1 MRKMKGKLKGIILF
15 LCVVLCVLCTG
26 CQQQTGSALDAKNG
40 VAQVVCSVQDVAGNR
55 LEEAGGAG
63 SGFFVGEQ
71 GKNPEYLITNHHVVE
86 AYLRAGSGEWLTL
99 NNGET
104 AVTLKAYID
113 VCFEQDEHVQANV
126 VAFNETADI
135 AILRLSQPTD
145 QRVPLTLTE
154 PTDEMVGSSVYC
166 IGFPGLSDNMLIDA
180 TTQSGLNDMTV
191 TSGTISRLVTS
202 SGSGV
207 RRIQTDAVIQHG
219 NSGGPMVNERGEVLG
234 VNSWT
239 VSDSDTQETN
249 YYACNISEVILLLN
263 QNNVP
268 YTMSSELKTS
278 AGSMP
283 VVAIVG
289 VVAVAAVVVIVIVA
303 SKNKRPSQPDAVQ
316 PPVEPQ
322 PDIQQPV
329 IQQPASAATNPND
342 SGYRLQCTS
351 GALAGQRF
359 MIRQDT
365 PLVLGRNSDVC
376 NVVFPGTP
384 GVSGKHCA
392 VWYQHGKIFL
402 QDLSSSHGTYLLPG
416 TRLPSNQAIEI
427 KVGDGFYLG
436 SSQESFVI
444 TERRGS

>member
-15 LCVVLCVLCTG
+15 LCVILCVLCTG
-26 CQQQTGSALDAKNG
+26 CQQKKGSALDAKNG
-40 VAQVVCSVQDVAGNR
+40 VAQVICTVRDESGN
-55 LEEAGGAG
+55 LVTGGAG

-71 GKNPEYLITNHHVVE
+71 GKNPEYMITNHHVVE
-86 AYLRAGSGEWLTL
+86 LYLAAGSGEWVTL
-99 NNGET
+99 DIGET
-104 AVTLKAYID
+104 QMTVKAYVD
-113 VCFEQDEHVQANV
+113 VYFDRDDFVQANV
-126 VAFNETADI
+126 VDFNETADI

-145 QRVPLTLTE
+145 QRVPLSLTE

-219 NSGGPMVNERGEVLG
+219 NSGGPMVNEMGEVLG
-234 VNSWT
+234 VNSWM

-249 YYACNISEVILLLN
+249 YYACDISEAVLLLN
-263 QNNVP
+263 QNNIQ
-268 YTMSSELKTS
+268 YMMSTESNTS
-278 AGSMP
+278 AGFLP
-283 VVAIVG
+283 VVAIVA
-289 VVAVAAVVVIVIVA
+289 VIAVAAVVVIVIIA

-316 PPVEPQ
+316 PSVEPQ
-322 PDIQQPV
+322 PAIQQPV
-329 IQQPASAATNPND
+329 IQQPASAAANPND

-392 VWYQHGKIFL
+392 VWCQHGKIFL